1 MTERRRR
8 KPFDVFVA
16 VVSIAAAVWVSYWYV
31 ANQLSFAAM
40 RYVMAGIGD
49 GAECSSLT
57 SAGFPL
63 ELAVGCTGFRS
74 AKSKEGSSLAI
85 GGASVAAPLYWPLT
99 LRASLAAPISVK
111 PGGGPELT
119 MTWKA
124 ASTDVSAGLGG
135 VIRAS
140 GSAQAVKLAGPIHL
154 SHLVLSGIATD
165 LAEVALTPAKTPDY
179 KLSVRVAGVRPEAA
193 DKRDLPVVALD
204 GQAAL
209 IGVGRTLGFD
219 PRRTLRTWTKRGGA
233 LKLDH
238 LAFSAGP
245 VTASGSGDLTLSPEG
260 VLSGKLVVRFVK
272 LEELPAVI
280 EALQPGSRTAA
291 AVARLLLAVTRKV
304 DTESGPARQT
314 TLNLGGGFVS
324 VGIVPIA
331 AIPPIRF

>member
-1 MTERRRR
+1 
-8 KPFDVFVA
+8 VFVA
-16 VVSIAAAVWVSYWYV
+16 IVGIATAVWFSYWYA

-40 RYVMAGIGD
+40 RSVMAGIGG

-57 SAGFPL
+57 SVGFPQK
-63 ELAVGCTGFRS
+63 LAVGCTGFRS
-74 AKSKEGSSLAI
+74 ANPKEGSSLAL
-85 GGASVAAPLYWPLT
+85 GGASVAAPLYWPFS
-99 LRASLAAPISVK
+99 LRASLTAPISVN
-111 PGGGPELT
+111 PRGGPELI

-135 VIRAS
+135 VIQAS
-140 GSAQAVKLAGPIHL
+140 GSAEAVKLSGPIDL
-154 SHLVLSGIATD
+154 SRLVLSGITVD

-193 DKRDLPVVALD
+193 DKHDLPVVALD

-209 IGVGRTLGFD
+209 IDVGSTLGFD
-219 PRRTLRTWTKRGGA
+219 PRRTLRTWMKRGGV

-238 LAFSAGP
+238 LAMSAGP
-245 VTASGSGDLTLSPEG
+245 VAASGSGDLALSPDG

-272 LEELPAVI
+272 LEELPAII

-291 AVARLLLAVTRKV
+291 AIAKLLLAVTRKV
-304 DTESGPARQT
+304 ETETGPARET